1 MSYILKYTK
10 QAERHFEKHR
20 RSGIKKMMIKIHQIL
35 NELREHPVTGIGK
48 PEQLKRL

>member
-20 RSGIKKMMIKIHQIL
+20 KSGTKKMMIKIHQIL
-35 NELREHPVTGIGK
+35 NELRESILSQ
-48 PEQLKRL
+48 ESANLNN